1 MQSLAQNFGFE
12 IIEWINPV
20 DESRLTTQTD
30 GATTSPSCLTI
41 EIESLSRKFSLFL
54 QNSQRYT
61 SLETGSSQLVLIQ
74 DLPNTIGSS
83 SFVSQA
89 RFRFQSS
96 LKEFL
101 ISSRVRYPVVLI
113 VTESEVGAGED
124 FGYSSTYR
132 EGLTVKGLLGDEILN
147 HPATTH
153 ITYSLPIFPS
163 DKGSIQLLKRSCCAP
178 CRM

>member
-1 MQSLAQNFGFE
+1 M
-12 IIEWINPV
+12 
-20 DESRLTTQTD
+20 
-30 GATTSPSCLTI
+30 
-41 EIESLSRKFSLFL
+41 
-54 QNSQRYT
+54 

-101 ISSRVRYPVVLI
+101 LSSRARHPVILI
-113 VTESEVGAGED
+113 VTESEVGADED

-132 EGLTVKGLLGDEILN
+132 EGLSVKGLLGDEILN
-147 HPATTH
+147 HPSTIH
-153 ITYSLPIFPS
+153 ITYSFPS
-163 DKGSIQLLKRSCCAP
+163 P
-178 CRM
+178 F